1 MSCYNYLEMKEI
13 KVKVIWDDEAKVWIA
28 TSDDVPGLV
37 TESEDFDTLINKLR
51 VIIPELIEENKLE
64 FGRTGKIKFH
74 IIGERTEIL
83 MV

>member
-1 MSCYNYLEMKEI
+1 MKEI

>member
-1 MSCYNYLEMKEI
+1 MEEI
-13 KVKVIWDDEAKVWIA
+13 KIKVIWDDEAKVWIA

-64 FGRTGKIKFH
+64 FGRAGKIKFH

>member
-1 MSCYNYLEMKEI
+1 MEEI

-28 TSDDVPGLV
+28 TSDDIPGLV

-64 FGRTGKIKFH
+64 FRRTGKIKFH